1 MVSPLFFE
9 QGKQA
14 GSPIVESSA
23 IYILGFPLP
32 SFYKYIREPLE
43 RENYE
48 VCFLEMTMKAFIT
61 AIPLRAS
68 ALRFLKF

>member
-9 QGKQA
+9 QRKLV

-23 IYILGFPLP
+23 IFILGFPLP
-32 SFYKYIREPLE
+32 SFCKYIREPLE

-48 VCFLEMTMKAFIT
+48 VLFFRNDYESFIT
-61 AIPLRAS
+61 AITLRA
-68 ALRFLKF
+68 